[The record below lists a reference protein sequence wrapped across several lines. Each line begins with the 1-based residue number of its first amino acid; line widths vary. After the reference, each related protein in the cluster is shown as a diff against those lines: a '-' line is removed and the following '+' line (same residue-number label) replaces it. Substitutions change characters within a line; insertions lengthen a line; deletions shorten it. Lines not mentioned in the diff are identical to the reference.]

1 MSLNNKLPKSF
12 AIFVRSS
19 YGDLLMTDPLIKLIK
34 SINSKNTITLFVDD
48 KNSQL
53 VEFMEH
59 IDSFYVIPSK
69 GNKYLSFIAYGLKY
83 RKYKYDISIAAKTG
97 IGSAN
102 GFFPFILG
110 AKKRISYASNPKTW
124 TDRLINFPIPY
135 EETIYHSQHYALGIL
150 QLVDKSLIKVP
161 KHLYPKLINKS
172 STNKDSKV
180 KLLISVSNNRDSC
193 LLSNKSMA
201 QIINLLGKEFEF
213 DTYISALKSD
223 FDKAAS
229 LNKEINQH
237 STIKITPLLKDYIE
251 LIGCMDICFLGE
263 GGSMHMAA
271 GLGIPQVVLFGNTS
285 PTTWS
290 PLSAKSTTLKDI
302 SNVNNI
308 PKKVILLA
316 LKNKLIKINAH
327 KKSGS

>member
-1 MSLNNKLPKSF
+1 MSLNNKLPKSV

-34 SINSKNTITLFVDD
+34 SINSKNKITLFVDD

-69 GNKYLSFIAYGLKY
+69 GNKYLSFITYGLKY

-110 AKKRISYASNPKTW
+110 AKKRISYVSNPKTW
-124 TDRLINFPIPY
+124 TDYLINFPIPFK
-135 EETIYHSQHYALGIL
+135 EKTYHSQHYALGVL
-150 QLVDKSLIKVP
+150 HLLDKSFIKIP
-161 KHLYPKLINKS
+161 KHLYPKLIDKSLANKVG
-172 STNKDSKV
+172 KL

-193 LLSNKSMA
+193 LLSNNSMA

-213 DTYISALKSD
+213 DTYISALQSD

-229 LNKEINQH
+229 LNKQIIQH

-251 LIGCMDICFLGE
+251 LIGSMDICFLGE

-290 PLSAKSTTLKDI
+290 PLSTKATILTDI

-308 PKKVILLA
+308 PIKIILLA
-316 LKNKLIKINAH
+316 LKNKLIRINAH
-327 KKSGS
+327 KKR

>member
-1 MSLNNKLPKSF
+1 MPLNNKLPKSF

-34 SINSKNTITLFVDD
+34 SINSKNKITLFVDD

-69 GNKYLSFIAYGLKY
+69 GNKYLSFITYGLKY

-110 AKKRISYASNPKTW
+110 AKKRISYVSNPKTW
-124 TDRLINFPIPY
+124 TDYLINFPIPFK
-135 EETIYHSQHYALGIL
+135 EKTYHSQHYALGVL
-150 QLVDKSLIKVP
+150 HLLDKSFIKIP
-161 KHLYPKLINKS
+161 KHLYPKLIDKSLANKVG
-172 STNKDSKV
+172 KL

-193 LLSNKSMA
+193 LLSNNSMA

-213 DTYISALKSD
+213 DTYISALQSD

-229 LNKEINQH
+229 LNKQIIQH

-251 LIGCMDICFLGE
+251 LIGSMDICFLGE

-290 PLSAKSTTLKDI
+290 PLSTKATILKDI
-302 SNVNNI
+302 SSVKNI
-308 PKKVILLA
+308 PIKVILLA
-316 LKNKLIKINAH
+316 LKNKLIKINSH
-327 KKSGS
+327 KKSNV